1 LQLVPELLESVRR
14 GKREERFAGTGDQ
27 PNFFRKPFGPGWALV
42 GDARYQK
49 DAIGAQGISDAF
61 RDVELLTD
69 ALDAGFSGTK
79 PLNDALAE
87 YEKKRNETVQ
97 PMYEFNCE
105 MASLDPP
112 PPERQQL
119 FAALRENQSETNRRN
134 TCRSRT
140 GHGIL
145 RSGEYS
151 TYNGCCIWL
160 ADRLR

>member
-97 PMYEFNCE
+97 AMYEFNCE

-119 FAALRENQSETNRRN
+119 FAALRENQSETNRFVGTLAGVIPVTEFFAPEN
-134 TCRSRT
+134 TQRIMAAAS
-140 GHGIL
+140 
-145 RSGEYS
+145 S
-151 TYNGCCIWL
+151 
-160 ADRLR
+160 